1 MGKSQTAQLFAAEG
15 VPFYDADAA
24 VHALYGVGGAAVAP
38 IGALFP
44 EAVVNGGVVRPRLAA
59 AVLGSP
65 QKLQALEAIVHPLVA
80 ASRNEFLRAAAA
92 QGAPCVV
99 LDIPL
104 LLETTSASSRKSS
117 KSVDCVVVVS
127 APAAVQEARV
137 LARPDMTAEKFA
149 QIKARQMPDEEK
161 RRHADFI
168 VDSGVSVADAHAQ
181 VRAILAALKNKKGSA
196 YKGAY
201 KEQDGRV

>member
-104 LLETTSASSRKSS
+104 LLETTSASHK